1 MSTNRVGVEGDE
13 KMVSLLGTN
22 CKHVNDDILL
32 IGSRK
37 ISMSALTEISD
48 WRNGPR

>member
-1 MSTNRVGVEGDE
+1 MGLVW
-13 KMVSLLGTN
+13 KAMKKILASLLGTN

-37 ISMSALTEISD
+37 ISMSASTEISD

>member
-1 MSTNRVGVEGDE
+1 MGLVWKAMKIILTS
-13 KMVSLLGTN
+13 SLGTN
-22 CKHVNDDILL
+22 CKRVNDDVPL

-37 ISMSALTEISD
+37 ISMSASTEISA